1 MTVSNGKR
9 IINQRAAVTADMQ
22 GRFVMI
28 VGGDDETCV
37 IITPEIAQE
46 LSEHLKRMGE
56 IALTAKKTREE
67 AALKNDDDT
76 QLPQY
81 PKLGIIGKLERPEY
95 LN

>member
-1 MTVSNGKR
+1 
-9 IINQRAAVTADMQ
+9 
-22 GRFVMI
+22 
-28 VGGDDETCV
+28 
-37 IITPEIAQE
+37 
-46 LSEHLKRMGE
+46 MGE